1 MEATTHS
8 GTRVENALAPRI
20 DSRAG
25 TGMEIGLKIA
35 ALVLASFQ
43 LLGYGWWD
51 RSNLT
56 LIESTFWLTPAFALL
71 IVAII
76 PFRLLSYAPTIR
88 WAIAILVVVA
98 SIRLIEGIV
107 VAWNSPIEPDTPA
120 IALRLISLGI
130 LVASLCV
137 VWRMD
142 ARKIQSG
149 GK

>member
-1 MEATTHS
+1 
-8 GTRVENALAPRI
+8 
-20 DSRAG
+20 
-25 TGMEIGLKIA
+25 MEIGLKIA

-56 LIESTFWLTPAFALL
+56 LVESALWLTPAFALL

-120 IALRLISLGI
+120 MAFRLISLGI
-130 LVASLCV
+130 LVSSLCV
-137 VWRMD
+137 VWRMN
-142 ARKIQSG
+142 ARRNRRG
-149 GK
+149 ED